1 MFKTVIFN
9 SDGYDQWIR
18 PQVFYKVDI
27 PNNILLLLTIIIKSW
42 SNSLYCWLF
51 MSLCD
56 MVQYNTGTA
65 CWFTLHFV
73 IRLNAHHNA
82 LGTKFS
88 CRQICLRQHIV
99 LSPIVLVTIAFR
111 HQMCVS
117 PQLSVTK
124 CLCHQ
129 PFLSPAVSVTK
140 WLSPSVG
147 TPSWPVGFL
156 KILLTELFFSLF
168 STVVKTLNGSKDSIL
183 SLGFRT
189 IFS

>member
-99 LSPIVLVTIAFR
+99 LSIVLVTIAFR
-111 HQMCVS
+111 HQMFVS
-117 PQLSVTK
+117 PNLSVTK

-147 TPSWPVGFL
+147 TPIFW
-156 KILLTELFFSLF
+156 LLLPTIRQSRF
-168 STVVKTLNGSKDSIL
+168 SIL
-183 SLGFRT
+183 FRILAIT
-189 IFS
+189 ETLALTL